1 MMRIVWNSILVSG
14 FIFFLIFSGCGKKE
28 VPVDELVLQAET
40 LLDEGQIDSA
50 VLILENCQ
58 EREPS
63 RVDILE
69 PLASA
74 YSAQNDPYMA
84 AITYKMIADLVPEQ
98 AEYLLFSANSLIE
111 AQDMQGAVARYQE
124 FLAIR
129 PGDRAVWIGLAEML
143 AGVGRMGESL
153 EAYLAAEEIESRPQQ
168 QVAIGE
174 LFLRSQNLA
183 QAQVWFARALD
194 GGADI
199 RDDALLGLLETAVRS
214 KHFSEAE
221 ALLQQI
227 DAEYPGL
234 VNQTPLDS
242 VRDQLAEW
250 KKRREAAKAAL
261 AALEERETE
270 ISAPEPEPTVPVEE
284 EPEVDTTVTQVQPE
298 PEQPE
303 VEEPVFETEAQVATT
318 PPVAEETPE
327 EVAQQ
332 DPGDALLEKARDYNR
347 EGNLEEA
354 IRFYKQALVKNDNQ
368 PGVWAELSGVYLES
382 GSDRWAQATANE
394 ALRRDPDNPRLVMQF
409 LRAAQRTMDERK
421 IITEMENAY
430 RRFPE
435 HPGIVLVLARAFADQ
450 GNTRNA
456 ILLFERYLALVPMN
470 DRERPAVEMELERLR
485 G

>member
-1 MMRIVWNSILVSG
+1 M
-14 FIFFLIFSGCGKKE
+14 
-28 VPVDELVLQAET
+28 PVDELLVQAES

-50 VLILENCQ
+50 VLILEKCQ

-111 AQDMQGAVARYQE
+111 AQDMSAAVARYQE
-124 FLAIR
+124 FLALR
-129 PGDRAVWIGLAEML
+129 PEDRAVWVGLAEML
-143 AGVGRMGESL
+143 SGVGRMGEAL

-183 QAQVWFARALD
+183 QAQVWFARAVE
-194 GGADI
+194 GGAEI
-199 RDDALLGLLETAVRS
+199 RDDALLGLLETAIRS
-214 KHFSEAE
+214 RQFSEAE
-221 ALLQQI
+221 ALLLQI

-250 KKRREAAKAAL
+250 KQRREAAQAAL
-261 AALEERETE
+261 AALEERESE
-270 ISAPEPEPTVPVEE
+270 ITQPEVTQPPAEEPEVEPEVAQQEPEPTPVE
-284 EPEVDTTVTQVQPE
+284 PE
-298 PEQPE
+298 P
-303 VEEPVFETEAQVATT
+303 EEPVFEVEPEVATT
-318 PPVAEETPE
+318 QPVVEEAPQ
-327 EVAQQ
+327 EVAQVN
-332 DPGDALLEKARDYNR
+332 PGSELLEKARDFNR
-347 EGNLEEA
+347 KGNLPEA
-354 IRFYKQALVKNDNQ
+354 IRFYKQALVANDNQ
-368 PGVWAELSGVYLES
+368 PEVWAELSAVYLES

-394 ALRRDPDNPRLVMQF
+394 ALRRDPDNPVFVMQF
-409 LRAAQRTMDERK
+409 LKAAQRTMDDRR
-421 IITEMENAY
+421 IIVEMENAY

-456 ILLFERYLALVPMN
+456 ILLFERYLTLVPIGDLN
-470 DRERPAVEMELERLR
+470 RRAVEMELERLR

>member
-1 MMRIVWNSILVSG
+1 MRIVWNSIIVSG
-14 FIFFLIFSGCGKKE
+14 FIFFLLFSGCGKKE
-28 VPVDELVLQAET
+28 VPVDELVLQAEA
-40 LLDEGQIDSA
+40 LLDEGQIDAA

-98 AEYLLFSANSLIE
+98 SEYLLFSANSLIE

-124 FLAIR
+124 FLAVR
-129 PGDRAVWIGLAEML
+129 PDDRAVWIGLAEML
-143 AGVGRMGESL
+143 AGVGRMGEAL
-153 EAYLAAEEIESRPQQ
+153 EAYLAAEELESRPQQ

-183 QAQVWFARALD
+183 QAQVWFARAVE

-199 RDDALLGLLETAVRS
+199 RDDALLGLLETAIRS
-214 KHFSEAE
+214 RHFSEAE
-221 ALLQQI
+221 ALLRQI

-250 KKRREAAKAAL
+250 KKRRAAAQAAL
-261 AALEERETE
+261 AALEEHEME
-270 ISAPEPEPTVPVEE
+270 ISQPEVTQPVVEEPEVVTTEPAPEQPPVEEPVVEE
-284 EPEVDTTVTQVQPE
+284 EPEIVSTVPVIEEAPARVDSE
-298 PEQPE
+298 DE
-303 VEEPVFETEAQVATT
+303 
-318 PPVAEETPE
+318 
-327 EVAQQ
+327 
-332 DPGDALLEKARDYNR
+332 LLVKARNYNR
-347 EGNLEEA
+347 EGNLPEA
-354 IRFYKQALVKNDNQ
+354 IRHYKQALVKNDNQ
-368 PGVWAELSGVYLES
+368 PEVWAELSNVYLES

-394 ALRRDPDNPRLVMQF
+394 ALRRDPDNPKLVMQF
-409 LRAAQRTMDERK
+409 LRAAQRTMDGRK
-421 IITEMENAY
+421 IIIEMEDAY

-456 ILLFERYLALVPMN
+456 ILLFERYLILVPLS
-470 DRERPAVEMELERLR
+470 DRERPSVEMELERLR